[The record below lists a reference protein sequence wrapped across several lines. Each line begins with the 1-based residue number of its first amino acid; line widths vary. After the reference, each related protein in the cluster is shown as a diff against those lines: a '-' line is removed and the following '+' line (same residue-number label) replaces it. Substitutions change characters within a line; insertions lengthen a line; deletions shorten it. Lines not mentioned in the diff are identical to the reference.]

1 MRLTSPFLSTS
12 LSLSHPL
19 RSLSFLCEDAGRI
32 YSFHSQFSV
41 FSFPTV
47 WGCIVGS
54 ALLPVA
60 NFKHISSRRLTLS
73 AHICC
78 LLPAAWCHCLLHVA
92 CCHCHYVACW
102 LLMPYQWQQP
112 PLPPLTHTHRHTDR
126 WTRGG
131 INNSKLFPLFWVLCT
146 AVKKERLFAFSCN
159 RRTHVARIEI
169 SDEERDCTWGMLKR
183 Q

>member
-78 LLPAAWCHCLLHVA
+78 LLPDATA
-92 CCHCHYVACW
+92 CCTLHAATATMLPAGCW
-102 LLMPYQWQQP
+102 CPINDSSLPCPYS
-112 PLPPLTHTHRHTDR
+112 HTHRPTDR